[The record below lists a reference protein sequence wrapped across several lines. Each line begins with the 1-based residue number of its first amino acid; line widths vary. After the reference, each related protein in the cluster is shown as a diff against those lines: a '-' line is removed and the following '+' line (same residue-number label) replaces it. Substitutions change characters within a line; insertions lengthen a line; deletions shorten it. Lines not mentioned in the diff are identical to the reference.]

1 MGEADKVLQD
11 FKKQIDEKN
20 STIMNMRNQI
30 DKLMQ
35 DLQNYSL
42 NGADK
47 DAKFGEMA
55 Q

>member
-1 MGEADKVLQD
+1 
-11 FKKQIDEKN
+11 
-20 STIMNMRNQI
+20 
-30 DKLMQ
+30 MQ

-55 Q
+55 QEIEKLRAENLEKINVIDQRESKIHDLEGDAL